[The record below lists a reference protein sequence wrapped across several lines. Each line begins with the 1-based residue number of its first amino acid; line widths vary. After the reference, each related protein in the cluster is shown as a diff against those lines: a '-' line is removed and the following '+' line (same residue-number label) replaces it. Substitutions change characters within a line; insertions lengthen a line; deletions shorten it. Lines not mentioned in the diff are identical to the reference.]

1 MMQLKDF
8 ASESGHW
15 YAKDG
20 TPAYT
25 IVGKNGKERATTLR
39 DARTLE
45 LVPSVTTILSVL
57 AKPGLENWKQNQILM
72 AALTMPRVEGETEQ
86 EYISRIIRDSKE
98 QGMKAA
104 EEGTRIHGAIE
115 QHYLT
120 GTHPIE
126 YGTHVVAVVT
136 AVDEKFGKQEWI
148 AEKSFATEF
157 YGGKVDLHS
166 PKVVIDF
173 KSKEFT
179 EDKLPEAYD
188 ENIIQL
194 AAYRYGLQGWYPSA
208 GCANVFVSRNV
219 PGLVHIVEH
228 SEEDIERGEE
238 MFKHLLA
245 LWMSLKRFGK

>member
-1 MMQLKDF
+1 MNLKNSF
-8 ASESGHW
+8 ASESQHW
-15 YAKDG
+15 YQKDG

-39 DARTLE
+39 DARSLE

-86 EYISRIIRDSKE
+86 EYIARIIRDSKE

-120 GTHPIE
+120 GTHPVE

-136 AVDEKFGKQEWI
+136 AVEERFGPQEWI
-148 AEKSFATEF
+148 AEKSFATWY
-157 YGGKVDLHS
+157 YGGKCDLAS
-166 PKVVIDF
+166 PEIVLDF

-179 EDKLPEAYD
+179 EDDLPKPYD
-188 ENIIQL
+188 ENVIQL
-194 AAYRYGLQGWYPSA
+194 AAYRWGLGYKSA
-208 GCANVFVSRNV
+208 RCANVFISRNV

-228 SEEDIERGEE
+228 DEEEIKRGEE
-238 MFKHLLA
+238 LFELLCS
-245 LWMSLKRFGK
+245 LWMRLKRFGK

>member
-1 MMQLKDF
+1 MNLKDF

-39 DARTLE
+39 DARSLE

-72 AALTMPRVEGETEQ
+72 AALTMPRVDGETEQ
-86 EYISRIIRDSKE
+86 EYIARIIRDSKE

-120 GTHPIE
+120 GTHPVE
-126 YGTHVVAVVT
+126 YGTQVVAVVT
-136 AVDEKFGKQEWI
+136 AVEERFGTQGWI

-157 YGGKVDLHS
+157 YGGKCDLAS
-166 PKVVIDF
+166 PEIVLDF
-173 KSKEFT
+173 KTKEFT
-179 EDKLPEAYD
+179 EDDLPKPYD
-188 ENIIQL
+188 ENVIQL
-194 AAYRYGLQGWYPSA
+194 AAYRWGLGYMFA
-208 GCANVFVSRNV
+208 RCANVFVSRNV

-228 SEEDIERGEE
+228 DEEEINRGAA
-238 MFKHLLA
+238 MFDSLMS
-245 LWMSLKRFGK
+245 LWMNLKRFSK

>member
-1 MMQLKDF
+1 MQLKDF

-25 IVGKNGKERATTLR
+25 IVGKNGKERPTTLR

-86 EYISRIIRDSKE
+86 EYIARIIRDSKE

-115 QHYLT
+115 KYYLGET
-120 GTHPIE
+120 WNPE
-126 YGTHVVAVVT
+126 YDKHVYATRDKV
-136 AVDEKFGKQEWI
+136 KYYFGDREWI
-148 AEKSFATEF
+148 AEKSFATWY
-157 YGGKVDLHS
+157 YGGKCDLAS
-166 PKVVIDF
+166 PKIVLDF

-179 EDKLPEAYD
+179 EDDLPKPYD
-188 ENIIQL
+188 ENVIQL
-194 AAYRYGLQGWYPSA
+194 AAYRWGLGYKTA
-208 GCANVFVSRNV
+208 RCANVFISRNV

-228 SEEDIERGEE
+228 DEEEIARGWET
-238 MFKHLLA
+238 FQDCLS
-245 LWMSLKRFGK
+245 LWMNLKRFNK

>member
-1 MMQLKDF
+1 MNLKDF

-86 EYISRIIRDSKE
+86 EYIARIIRDSKE
-98 QGMKAA
+98 QGFRAA

-126 YGTHVVAVVT
+126 YGTQVVAVVT
-136 AVDEKFGKQEWI
+136 AVEEKFGKQEWI
-148 AEKSFATEF
+148 AEKSFATEL
-157 YGGKVDLHS
+157 YAGKVDLHS
-166 PKVVIDF
+166 KDVVIDF
-173 KSKEFT
+173 KTKEFT
-179 EDKLPEAYD
+179 EDDLPKAYD
-188 ENIIQL
+188 ENVMQL
-194 AAYRYGLQGWYPSA
+194 AAYRFGLGYPMA
-208 GCANVFVSRNV
+208 KCANVFVSRSV
-219 PGLVHIVEH
+219 PGLAHVIEH
-228 SEEDIERGEE
+228 DEGEIIRGLE
-238 MFKHLLA
+238 MFMHSLS
-245 LWMSLKRFGK
+245 LWMHLKRFGK

>member
-1 MMQLKDF
+1 MQLKDF

-25 IVGKNGKERATTLR
+25 IVGKNGKERPTTLR
-39 DARTLE
+39 DGRALG

-72 AALTMPRVEGETEQ
+72 AALTMPRVDGETEQ
-86 EYISRIIRDSKE
+86 EYIARIIRDSKE

-126 YGTHVVAVVT
+126 YGTHDDAVVT
-136 AVDEKFGKQEWI
+136 EVEERYGKKERI
-148 AEKSFATEF
+148 EEKSYGTE
-157 YGGKVDLHS
+157 L
-166 PKVVIDF
+166 
-173 KSKEFT
+173 
-179 EDKLPEAYD
+179 
-188 ENIIQL
+188 
-194 AAYRYGLQGWYPSA
+194 
-208 GCANVFVSRNV
+208 
-219 PGLVHIVEH
+219 
-228 SEEDIERGEE
+228 
-238 MFKHLLA
+238 
-245 LWMSLKRFGK
+245 